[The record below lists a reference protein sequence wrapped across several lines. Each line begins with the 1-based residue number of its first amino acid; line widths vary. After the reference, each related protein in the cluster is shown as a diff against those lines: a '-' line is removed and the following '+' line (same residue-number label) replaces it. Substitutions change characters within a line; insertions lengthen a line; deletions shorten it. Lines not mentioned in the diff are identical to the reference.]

1 MEKQYAIAFHPSE
14 EIIEKVKEI
23 KIDLATKIGWYNSKN
38 ALAHITICEFKL
50 HASKIEFVNNELGT
64 TCKHI
69 KPVEVNLAQFSS
81 YPNGTFFLCPNDLSS
96 LELKK
101 AMKEINTS
109 LTNKLSYK
117 SANPHLSIARKLTAE
132 KLEVAANSFSEI
144 DLAFLCDTV
153 ILRELDL
160 EKGQYKIIKEF
171 KLEGLT
177 PINKQG
183 VLF

>member
-1 MEKQYAIAFHPSE
+1 M
-14 EIIEKVKEI
+14 
-23 KIDLATKIGWYNSKN
+23 
-38 ALAHITICEFKL
+38 
-50 HASKIEFVNNELGT
+50 
-64 TCKHI
+64 
-69 KPVEVNLAQFSS
+69 
-81 YPNGTFFLCPNDLSS
+81 
-96 LELKK
+96 K
-101 AMKEINTS
+101 AINTS

-144 DLAFLCDTV
+144 DLPFLCDTI

-160 EKGQYKIIKEF
+160 EKGQYKIINEF

-177 PINKQG
+177 PINQQG

>member
-23 KIDLATKIGWYNSKN
+23 KLDLASKIGWYNSKN
-38 ALAHITICEFKL
+38 SLAHITICEFKL
-50 HASKIEFVNNELGT
+50 HSSKIELASNQLES
-64 TCKHI
+64 TCKYI
-69 KPVEVNLAQFSS
+69 KPVDVILNSFSS
-81 YPNGTFFLCPNDLSS
+81 YPNGTFFLCPDELSS

-101 AMKEINTS
+101 VMKAINTS
-109 LTNKLSYK
+109 LTNKLSVK

-132 KLEVAANSFSEI
+132 NLEVAANSFSEI
-144 DLAFLCDTV
+144 DLPFLCDTV

-177 PINKQG
+177 PINQQG